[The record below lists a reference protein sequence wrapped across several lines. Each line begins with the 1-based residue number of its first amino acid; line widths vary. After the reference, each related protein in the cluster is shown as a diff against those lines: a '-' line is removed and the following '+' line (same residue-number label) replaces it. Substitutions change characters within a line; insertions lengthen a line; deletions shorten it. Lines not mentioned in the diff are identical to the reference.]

1 MTKTR
6 YPTWDV
12 MAAREEWDEHT
23 RSVIAKRMEEPG
35 PPAFFTP
42 DESAVLQAAVARLVA
57 DDDPWMAAKVA
68 AMIDAVVG
76 QGPGDNYR
84 QTTMPPDKELWRQ
97 ILARLGPDFASL
109 APDQQDQRLT
119 NLQQGH
125 PQHFKALHK
134 EVVSHYCALPPVWS
148 FMGYGGPAFPRGY
161 VRIELGL
168 QEPWEPEQAG
178 PDDQPEQGGGAPRE
192 GASGHE

>member
-1 MTKTR
+1 MAETR

-23 RSVIAKRMEEPG
+23 RSVIAKRMADPG
-35 PPAFFTP
+35 PLTFFTP
-42 DESAVLQAAVARLVA
+42 PETETLHAAIARLTA
-57 DDDPWMAAKVA
+57 DDDPWRTAKVA
-68 AMIDAVVG
+68 ELIDTKVG
-76 QGPGDNYR
+76 KGPGDNYR
-84 QTTMPPDKELWRQ
+84 QTETPPDQELWRQ
-97 ILARLGPDFASL
+97 IIAHLGPDFAAL
-109 APDQQDQRLT
+109 PPEAQDEHLT
-119 NLQQGH
+119 HLQH
-125 PQHFKALHK
+125 SHSQHFKALHK

-168 QEPWEPEQAG
+168 QDPWEPEQAG

-192 GASGHE
+192 GAAGHE